1 MPETSFEKKINEI
14 YNRALKNGG
23 LLYFENTVI
32 NKVEN
37 DIEFQIRLAPSLA
50 KKPTDN
56 IGKKEIIVN
65 PNNANEPKVDPFA
78 PYDQQLFVEEYE
90 KYIILLNKYCIIPK
104 HLLVVTKEYESQA
117 NPLNPNDFDALWHCM
132 KQIKSQKSLAFYNC
146 GELSGAS
153 QSHKHMQ
160 ILTLSDEPPMSSPIC
175 TIQDKKPG
183 EIFELAELPFIHYLS
198 FIDPQKLC
206 DNESSD
212 DKSSDDKSSDDKSS
226 DDKSSDGEPGQY
238 LNKLFHS
245 MLSIL
250 IESLH
255 NQLLSSEGG
264 EEEEEEKKGK
274 SSFRT
279 LSYNF
284 IMTQKWMMIVPRC
297 NSTHELQI
305 DINSLGFA
313 GMLLAKSEDE
323 LECIKGVG
331 VMKFLKEV
339 AIPKKNL

>member
-1 MPETSFEKKINEI
+1 MAETSFEKKINET
-14 YNRALKNGG
+14 YNRALKDGG

-32 NKVEN
+32 DKVEN

-56 IGKKEIIVN
+56 IGKREIIAY
-65 PNNANEPKVDPFA
+65 PNNANNNDKPKVVPKVDPFA

-117 NPLNPNDFDALWHCM
+117 NPLNPNDFDA
-132 KQIKSQKSLAFYNC
+132 F
-146 GELSGAS
+146 

-160 ILTLSDEPPMSSPIC
+160 ILTLSDDPPMNSPIY
-175 TIQDKKPG
+175 TIHDKKPG
-183 EIFELAELPFIHYLS
+183 EIFELAELPFIHYVS
-198 FIDPQKLC
+198 FIDPPKLC

-212 DKSSDDKSSDDKSS
+212 NKSSDD
-226 DDKSSDGEPGQY
+226 DGPSQY
-238 LNKLFHS
+238 LNKIFHS
-245 MLSIL
+245 MLSVL
-250 IESLH
+250 IENLH
-255 NQLLSSEGG
+255 NQILSSEEGEN
-264 EEEEEEKKGK
+264 EEEGK
-274 SSFRT
+274 SSFKT

-297 NSTHELQI
+297 NSTHEQQI

-313 GMLLAKSEDE
+313 GMLLAK
-323 LECIKGVG
+323 K
-331 VMKFLKEV
+331 V